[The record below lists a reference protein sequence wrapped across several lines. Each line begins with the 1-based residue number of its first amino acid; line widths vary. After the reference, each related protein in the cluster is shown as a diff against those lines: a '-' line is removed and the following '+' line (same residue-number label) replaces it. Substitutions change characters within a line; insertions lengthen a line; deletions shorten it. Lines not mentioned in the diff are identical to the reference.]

1 MDLGALEDFNL
12 VATHGGFGKAS
23 RASRRAKATLSRR
36 VLDLEKSLGVR
47 LLERGTRSLKL
58 TEDGKTL
65 FERTHGLLREIAE
78 VGEIL
83 SAGLARPRGR
93 LRVSSPVL
101 LSQTLMGRIASRFA
115 QAYPDIRIEVVA
127 EDRPV
132 DLVEDD
138 YDVVIRI
145 NPSPDVNAV
154 GRCFARDEMLVVA
167 PLGLMRPDFA
177 RGADR
182 SAMVPAVMSV
192 NTPTEAAWKF
202 NDGNESFTLRPEPRI
217 RVSSLLMARDAVRAG
232 LGAALLPRSIV
243 GADIDAKRLVVWGTA
258 ADQSVELWVMHTS
271 RRLASAKV
279 SAFVDFICETFP
291 DRVLTALDFR

>member
-1 MDLGALEDFNL
+1 MDLGALSDFNL

-58 TEDGKTL
+58 TEEGKTL

-115 QAYPDIRIEVVA
+115 QAFPEIRIEVVA
-127 EDRPV
+127 EDRAV

-145 NPSPDVNAV
+145 NPGPDANAV

-167 PLGLMRPDFA
+167 PPGLVRPNSA
-177 RGADR
+177 AD
-182 SAMVPAVMSV
+182 SEQPALVPAVMSV

-202 NDGNESFTLRPEPRI
+202 QDGADSFTLLPDPRI

-232 LGAALLPRSIV
+232 LGAALLPRSII
-243 GADIDAKRLVVWGTA
+243 GPDIEAKRLAIWGTA
-258 ADQSVELWVMHTS
+258 VDRSVELWVMHTS

-279 SAFVDFICETFP
+279 SAFVDFICSTFP
-291 DRVLTALDFR
+291 DRMLSASDGR